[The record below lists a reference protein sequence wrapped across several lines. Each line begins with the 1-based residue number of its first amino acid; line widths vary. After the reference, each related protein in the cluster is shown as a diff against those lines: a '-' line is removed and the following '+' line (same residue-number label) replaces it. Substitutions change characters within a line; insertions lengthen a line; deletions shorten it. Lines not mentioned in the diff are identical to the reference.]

1 MTTDDEIAVRPID
14 FARDEQPLK
23 TFLDDRDRM
32 RLEHDE
38 VAVNAGDCFIYVAAE
53 RNVAVGWAVVHLNY
67 REDQDWEP
75 DEASSNGRVY
85 QSGENGYLESIEVTA
100 RLRSRGVGAKLIS
113 AIEDEARR
121 RGKRYL
127 WLHTSENN
135 AKAHQLFDRQGWQH
149 ETSVYPPWKPG
160 ARMRVY
166 KKTL

>member
-1 MTTDDEIAVRPID
+1 MTDDEITVRPID
-14 FARDEQPLK
+14 FVRDEQPLK
-23 TFLDDRDRM
+23 TFLSDRDKM
-32 RLEHDE
+32 RLEHAE
-38 VAVNAGDCFIYVAAE
+38 PAVNDGDCFIYVAAE
-53 RNVAVGWAVVHLNY
+53 RNVAMGWAVVHLNY

-75 DEASSNGRVY
+75 DADGRAY
-85 QSGENGYLESIEVTA
+85 QSGDNAYLENIEVTA
-100 RLRSRGVGAKLIS
+100 RLRSHGVGAKLIS

-121 RGKRYL
+121 RGKHSL